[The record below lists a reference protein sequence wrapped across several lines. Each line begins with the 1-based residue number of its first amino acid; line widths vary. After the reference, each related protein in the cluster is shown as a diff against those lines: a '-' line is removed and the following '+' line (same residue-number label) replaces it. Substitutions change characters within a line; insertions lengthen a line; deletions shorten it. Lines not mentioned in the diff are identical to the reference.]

1 MFYTKLFVF
10 SHKNIYKTYQAGV
23 SFYYLSHAPGNRFE
37 VGGGGLINM
46 TSSVD
51 HNLTADH
58 YISEYELNTDMW
70 HIKMKSVISK
80 TGYA

>member
-1 MFYTKLFVF
+1 
-10 SHKNIYKTYQAGV
+10 
-23 SFYYLSHAPGNRFE
+23 
-37 VGGGGLINM
+37 M

-58 YISEYELNTDMW
+58 YLSEYEFNTDMW